1 MTSSLSAEVADLVRN
16 VARRHDGSPAEAA
29 AAIAGLGLELIG
41 IPEPEGSGGE
51 AADLAAALAAIGRA
65 GVGVPVLPRAVAEWV
80 LARAGSPGGPA
91 TVAFGAGE
99 VVLAPWARDCERLV
113 LGRPSGPVTV
123 VALDPNAVIADADL
137 AGDPLDRVDLSRLPR
152 PEPLAQAPAA
162 EAIVAR
168 AAVLSAAQLAGLA
181 DGALALTR
189 RYVRE
194 RHQFGAPLIM
204 VPAVARGL
212 AEMRVRVTEAAAGVD
227 AGIAGDCEPVAAAIT
242 FIAAATAA
250 TAVARIAHQLHGA
263 IGVTA
268 EYSLHRWTTRIW
280 SWRDWPRPQA
290 EWTDMLGR
298 IREEELAWQLTAFDR
313 TP

>member
-1 MTSSLSAEVADLVRN
+1 MTGEQHFNEVVLDDVE
-16 VARRHDGSPAEAA
+16 VPDRRV
-29 AAIAGLGLELIG
+29 IG
-41 IPEPEGSGGE
+41 EVGSGWRQVIEQLSFERGGAE
-51 AADLAAALAAIGRA
+51 RVLSTYPLLGRLLAAAPDDSGA
-65 GVGVPVLPRAVAEWV
+65 RAVLGGL
-80 LARAGSPGGPA
+80 LARLG
-91 TVAFGAGE
+91 
-99 VVLAPWARDCERLV
+99 VLRRLAYNIARDV
-113 LGRPSGPVTV
+113 DAGAAPVQAAAT
-123 VALDPNAVIADADL
+123 LKYLAVTADADL

-181 DGALALTR
+181 DGALDLTR

-194 RHQFGAPLIM
+194 RHQFGAPLIK
-204 VPAVARGL
+204 VPAVTRGL

-227 AGIAGDCEPVAAAIT
+227 AGIAGDCDSVAAAIT
-242 FIAAATAA
+242 FIATATAA

-268 EYSLHRWTTRIW
+268 EYSLHRWTTRMW

-298 IREEELAWQLTAFDR
+298 YARKNWPGT
-313 TP
+313 